1 MAMAVFDIA
10 VIGSGPGGYRAAVL
24 AALRGLKVV
33 VIEKHT
39 WGGTCLNRGCVPKK
53 AWYHTAR
60 IIADSREYPGR
71 GINGALSA
79 DFAQVWRHQ
88 RQVVDT
94 VRASYTD
101 YLGRLGVKTVQGAA
115 RFSSPGTLQV
125 AGETIAAG
133 NLIIATG
140 SQPWLPGSLQAVP
153 GRILTTDELFDAPP
167 PPGRRVAVLGS
178 GAVGTEMAFILS
190 QLGLEV
196 VWLSGREPLSDSA
209 YSDPAR
215 AVLRDALARAG
226 VTRVPA
232 RISAAQADAD
242 GVTLTLPGGKR
253 EHVDWVLAGT
263 GRKPNIEGLELS
275 RAGAATDARGFI
287 VVDECNQAAHGVY
300 AIGDVANPGMSANH
314 ALADATVAVANIINP
329 GSHRR
334 DDRNVPEA
342 LYSALELA
350 RVGLNEAQ
358 AEALDLEP
366 AAGFAGFETSPA
378 ALTEGERGGFLRI
391 VADLDSGRAL
401 GAEIVGRG
409 AGELISLLGLEFG
422 APQALS
428 RLAAAAYNHPTRA
441 EEILNAVETLAARWG
456 MARTVFP
463 VAGCGNT
470 NGAAGE

>member
-1 MAMAVFDIA
+1 MATFDVA

-33 VIEKHT
+33 IIEKKT

-60 IIADSREYPGR
+60 IIADSADFPGR
-71 GINGALSA
+71 GIHGALSA
-79 DFAQVWRHQ
+79 DFAQAWHHQ

-115 RFSSPGTLQV
+115 RFRGPGMLQV
-125 AGETIAAG
+125 AGDAIAAG
-133 NLIIATG
+133 SIIIATG
-140 SQPWLPGSLQAVP
+140 SQPWLPERLLPVP
-153 GRILTTDELFDAPP
+153 GRIMTTDDLFDAPP
-167 PPGRRVAVLGS
+167 PAGRRVAVLGS

-190 QLGLEV
+190 QLGLTV
-196 VWLSGREPLSDSA
+196 VWLTGREPLSDSA
-209 YSDPAR
+209 WSDPAR
-215 AVLRDALARAG
+215 AALRLALARAG
-226 VTRVPA
+226 VTPRVQA
-232 RISAAQADAD
+232 RITAAQADAD
-242 GVTLTLPGGKR
+242 GVTLTLPGGVR
-253 EHVDWVLAGT
+253 ERVDWVLAGT
-263 GRKPNIEGLELS
+263 GRRPHTADLELS
-275 RAGAATDARGFI
+275 RAGVALDGRGHV
-287 VVDECNQAAHGVY
+287 VVDACNQAARGIY

-314 ALADATVAVANIINP
+314 ALADATVAVANIIAP
-329 GSHRR
+329 GSRRR

-342 LYSALELA
+342 VYSALELA
-350 RVGLNEAQ
+350 RVGLNEDQ

-391 VADLDSGRAL
+391 VADMDNGRAL

-428 RLAAAAYNHPTRA
+428 RLAGAAYNHPTRA

-456 MARTVFP
+456 MARAVFP
-463 VAGCGNT
+463 ATCPGKT
-470 NGAAGE
+470 DGAAGE